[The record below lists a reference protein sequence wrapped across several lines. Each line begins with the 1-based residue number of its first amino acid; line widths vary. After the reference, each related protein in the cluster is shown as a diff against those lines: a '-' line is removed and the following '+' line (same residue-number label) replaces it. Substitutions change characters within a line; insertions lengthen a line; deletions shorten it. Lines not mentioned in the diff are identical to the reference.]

1 GGEVTPG
8 SEGRVVNLGYG
19 DTVHGRIPSAD
30 RIELATQGD
39 QGKGSA
45 RVTDGWHALPVVLRK
60 AIHGPP
66 PPASRESTHHIE
78 LAEQHGGGR
87 VVERLGQRGTE
98 RPGAVVGKD
107 SVRITPA
114 GVKAS
119 DDEQGSVECR
129 RRELF
134 PRLRE

>member
-19 DTVHGRIPSAD
+19 DTVHSRIPSAD
-30 RIELATQGD
+30 RIEPATQGD

-60 AIHGPP
+60 EIHGSAR
-66 PPASRESTHHIE
+66 PASREPTHHVE
-78 LAEQHGGGR
+78 LAEQPGGCR
-87 VVERLGQRGTE
+87 VVECLGQRGTE

-107 SVRITPA
+107 
-114 GVKAS
+114 GVGIA
-119 DDEQGSVECR
+119 
-129 RRELF
+129 
-134 PRLRE
+134 